1 MAEAKTYKGSCHCG
15 KVKYEA
21 TSDLAKVMECN
32 CSHCSRK
39 GFLLSFVPEDHFK
52 LLAGEGET
60 TTYHFNKRHIDH
72 MFCKTCGVQ
81 SFGAGKSPDGKRV
94 FAVNVR
100 CLEGVEPS
108 TLTVTQVNG
117 RAF

>member
-1 MAEAKTYKGSCHCG
+1 MAEAKTHHGSCHCG
-15 KVKYEA
+15 NVKYEV
-21 TSDLAKVMECN
+21 TTDLAKVMECN

-39 GFLLSFVPEDHFK
+39 GFLLTFVPAEQFK
-52 LLAGEGET
+52 LLAGEDAT
-60 TTYHFNKRHIDH
+60 TTYHFHKRHIDH

-81 SFGAGKSPDGKRV
+81 SYARAKSPDGKETY
-94 FAVNVR
+94 AVNAR

-108 TLTVTQVNG
+108 TLTITPVNG